1 MSEKS
6 FFDMNGKQGMLF
18 GLVSG
23 VAIVSVI
30 GFVILLANGQ
40 GGFSFGS
47 GNGNGNGAAA
57 NTNVAGAPTPTPTP
71 TPAAGDDFS
80 KVPKV
85 TSGDHVRGDSNAKV
99 TLIEYSDFQCP
110 YCGQL
115 EPTMEK
121 ILADYKGKV
130 RVVYRHFPLTTIHPY
145 AQGAAEAS
153 ECAAEQGKFW
163 EMHDI
168 LFSNQTA
175 LDETSLK
182 SYAGKIGLN
191 ASQFA
196 SCLSSH
202 KYASA
207 ISQSSSD
214 AQASGITG
222 TPGVWVGNQL
232 IKGAYPYDTFKQLID
247 SMLK

>member
-6 FFDMNGKQGMLF
+6 FFDMSGKQGMLF

-30 GFVILLANGQ
+30 GFGILLANGQ
-40 GGFSFGS
+40 GGFSLGS
-47 GNGNGNGAAA
+47 KNAPGANA
-57 NTNVAGAPTPTPTP
+57 NVAAAPTPTPTP
-71 TPAAGDDFS
+71 TPTPSAGDDFS

-85 TSGDHVRGDSNAKV
+85 TASDHVRGDNNAAV
-99 TLIEYSDFQCP
+99 TLIEYSDYQCP
-110 YCGQL
+110 YCSQL

-130 RVVYRHFPLTTIHPY
+130 RIVYRNFPLTTIHPY

-163 EMHDI
+163 EMHDQ

-182 SYAGKIGLN
+182 SYAAKIGLN
-191 ASQFA
+191 TSQFD
-196 SCLSSH
+196 SCLTSH
-202 KYASA
+202 KYASQ
-207 ISQSSSD
+207 ISQSASD

-247 SMLK
+247 SLLK